1 MLQIKLY
8 ANNFISKLNYTQAII
23 GKQNSQII
31 DYGNKIQNL
40 ENDLLKVEI
49 ELDLLKENQEFKE
62 QYIKFLEAEI
72 ELFGNKLRKLG
83 KHHPALKIF
92 SKDSI

>member
-8 ANNFISKLNYTQAII
+8 ANNYISKLNYTQAII

-40 ENDLLKVEI
+40 ENDLLKVEVESDI
-49 ELDLLKENQEFKE
+49 LKEN
-62 QYIKFLEAEI
+62 
-72 ELFGNKLRKLG
+72 
-83 KHHPALKIF
+83 
-92 SKDSI
+92 